1 MKVYKGTVITCDE
14 KNTVANYLAE
24 DGGKILFVG
33 DELPEEYKDLKPSSS
48 EARRLSPLLRTPISI
63 SRATPPSTPG
73 ST

>member
-33 DELPEEYKDLKPSSS
+33 DELPEEYKDFETVELGRSSS
-48 EARRLSPLLRTPISI
+48 RRVPCR
-63 SRATPPSTPG
+63 RR
-73 ST
+73 